1 MKTVNKFA
9 EFEDNDDI
17 SHDNEDEVAV
27 YISTN
32 ISYLSEESFNPLVF
46 WKDNP
51 KRFPKL
57 AHVARCISACPAA
70 SSASERAF
78 PLASWCRL
86 YSKRRGGT
94 KNPATLEALC
104 FLHSFKAAECDL
116 E

>member
-32 ISYLSEESFNPLVF
+32 ISYPAEETFNPLVF
-46 WKDNP
+46 WKDNS

-57 AHVARCISACPAA
+57 AHVARCIFACTAA

-78 PLASWCRL
+78 SLADGVVI
-86 YSKRRGGT
+86 YSMRRGGT
-94 KNPATLEALC
+94 MNPALR